1 MSYRTSNSAY
11 GQYYR
16 EQMEREKNQ
25 KNKNENNYSNFQQ
38 NNMNSRKYNYPQNN
52 INTNYNNNSQSY
64 QNLQKNQ
71 SYPIQSFQNKP
82 QNKNRDYNS
91 NFKIFLTPDKI
102 LSSKV
107 GLENLGNTCYMNSC
121 LQILIHLPQFI
132 YKFIDNAPEFF
143 EKSTK
148 PTPISNMFYELLS
161 NISNNQITS
170 FSPSNFKD
178 SFTSIHQEFF
188 GNLEHDTQ
196 EFCRFLLQDFNR
208 ELNRISTPSSYKKE
222 LKISNK
228 KQMFIDYKNDCLA
241 KESSIITDLFI
252 GYYSYQFTCVCG
264 CKDYTFSQ
272 FLDFPIQ
279 FPKTYNSNF
288 NLNSLIKEN
297 FKTEKIQSQENCRQ
311 CLRKTQLEQKI
322 RIAELPQILILSLQ
336 RINQYLNTKNEAYVH
351 YEEKLDLRDIIDADI
366 YNANSTRYQ
375 LYAVTNH
382 IGNLNTGHYYS
393 YIRVNNEWYYFTDSK
408 VVKANPQYN
417 SNEVYTLFYIKLSS

>member
-1 MSYRTSNSAY
+1 MSYKTSNSEY
-11 GQYYR
+11 GKYYK
-16 EQMEREKNQ
+16 EQIEREKNQ
-25 KNKNENNYSNFQQ
+25 KNKNQNNNRNFQQ
-38 NNMNSRKYNYPQNN
+38 NNLNPQKYNHPQNI

-64 QNLQKNQ
+64 QNLQKNP

-91 NFKIFLTPDKI
+91 NFKMIFTPDKI

-132 YKFIDNAPEFF
+132 YKFIDSAPEFF

-279 FPKTYNSNF
+279 FPKTFNSNF
-288 NLNSLIKEN
+288 NLNSLIQEN

-311 CLRKTQLEQKI
+311 CSRKTQLEQKI

-336 RINQYLNTKNEAYVH
+336 RINQYLNTKNEAYVR
-351 YEEKLDLRDIIDADI
+351 YEEKLDLRDIIDAEI

>member
-1 MSYRTSNSAY
+1 
-11 GQYYR
+11 
-16 EQMEREKNQ
+16 
-25 KNKNENNYSNFQQ
+25 
-38 NNMNSRKYNYPQNN
+38 
-52 INTNYNNNSQSY
+52 
-64 QNLQKNQ
+64 
-71 SYPIQSFQNKP
+71 
-82 QNKNRDYNS
+82 
-91 NFKIFLTPDKI
+91 
-102 LSSKV
+102 
-107 GLENLGNTCYMNSC
+107 MNSC

-417 SNEVYTLFYIKLSS
+417 SQSPIPNPQSSI